1 MYLEKIWPANQEK
14 YRCLVPEKL
23 AKESCIRSVN
33 ESIAAGFL
41 NVDCDRGSHQQF
53 TSRYLGGVCSLREG
67 RGLSRK
73 RLGLMQLGLDRTDEL
88 AEAVVSQTNRYLQ
101 VVDMLKAT
109 PLTLDCL
116 LEAHKLLEQHH
127 AKAGQF
133 RTVQNWVGG
142 KSPDKAHIVPPP
154 PELVSDLMQDWLDY
168 VNGKSPKRLEDII
181 LISNQFILIHPF
193 NDGNGRLNRALVDAL
208 LSTSVTENA
217 YISPFLFRVAHLHQG
232 YLDTP
237 NAIMEGQ
244 WEKVF
249 DFWERA
255 LSWSTE
261 MSSILN
267 QLQGLASAK
276 ITGKLALR
284 RVSRE
289 AMELIEHLYA
299 QPIITLDYLCEA
311 LNWEPSK
318 GNAVTQELIDFGI
331 LNKHRLR
338 EPQNAIIYD
347 CQDVLDAWQKMDEA
361 IFTSMDEGAQ
371 YISAD
376 GW

>member
-1 MYLEKIWPANQEK
+1 MYLEKIWPTNQEK
-14 YRCLVPEKL
+14 YSCLVPEKMTD
-23 AKESCIRSVN
+23 ESCTQNVD
-33 ESIAAGFL
+33 EGIASGFL
-41 NVDCDRGSHQQF
+41 DVRCDRGNHQRF

-73 RLGLMQLGLDRTDEL
+73 RLGLMQLGLARTDEL
-88 AEAVVSQTNRYLQ
+88 AEAVVSQTGRYLQ
-101 VVDMLKAT
+101 AVDMLKTA
-109 PLTLDCL
+109 PLTLDRL
-116 LEAHKLLEQHH
+116 FEAHQLLEQHH
-127 AKAGQF
+127 SKAGQF

-154 PELVSDLMQDWLDY
+154 PEFVVDLMQDWLEY
-168 VNGKSPKRLEDII
+168 VNSKPQKDIEDII

-193 NDGNGRLNRALVDAL
+193 NDGNGRLNRALVDAF
-208 LSTSVTENA
+208 LSMSVAENA
-217 YISPFLFRVAHLHQG
+217 YISPFLFRVAHQHQG

-255 LSWSTE
+255 LTWSTE
-261 MSSILN
+261 MSGILN

-276 ITGKLALR
+276 ITRKLTLR
-284 RVSRE
+284 SVSRD
-289 AMELIEHLYA
+289 AMKLIEHLYV
-299 QPIITLDYLCEA
+299 QPIITLDYLFEA
-311 LNWEPSK
+311 LGWSPLQS
-318 GNAVTQELIDFGI
+318 NAVTQELMDFGI

-347 CQDVLDAWQKMDEA
+347 CPDILDAWQKMDEVV
-361 IFTSMDEGAQ
+361 FTSMDKETQ
-371 YISAD
+371 YISAN